1 MFKTNVGRLD
11 RALRIAAG
19 VILALVGLFPLGG
32 WQGHSAGVD
41 LMLFALWPLATGLA
55 GFCGLYCFF
64 GISTV
69 EKPKDLPPQAA
80 VKVKD

>member
-11 RALRIAAG
+11 RTLRIVAG

-32 WQGHSAGVD
+32 WQGRSAGVD

-69 EKPKDLPPQAA
+69 EKPKTLPPQATA
-80 VKVKD
+80 KAED